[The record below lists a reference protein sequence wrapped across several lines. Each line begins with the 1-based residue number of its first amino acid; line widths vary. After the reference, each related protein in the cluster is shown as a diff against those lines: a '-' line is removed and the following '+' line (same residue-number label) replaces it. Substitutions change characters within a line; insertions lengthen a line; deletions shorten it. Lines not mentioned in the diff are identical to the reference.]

1 MCYGMQRHR
10 ANGKMVQHRYLL
22 GRGLFVYSHFRF
34 GKEDRMP
41 TLSEIAIE
49 ASEAKQDEGYVKG
62 PCI

>member
-1 MCYGMQRHR
+1 
-10 ANGKMVQHRYLL
+10 
-22 GRGLFVYSHFRF
+22 VYSHFRF